1 MIIREVFDGG
11 SSRFIWSM
19 RGSEV
24 RYDLAI
30 FIQRIHFPKSEDIIL
45 GSCLFDSCDPQFI
58 FLDLRF
64 ICALSH
70 RSLKP
75 FITCFPFPI
84 FGDAEIFLLRDIDD
98 VTYPVGILQPFSVGR
113 YDNVD
118 WIYRFEFYT
127 FAGYIPCYLHY
138 ALGSFQEQ
146 INDDW
151 ELLPEVTLSSYLVVK
166 PMRSHSCHCSST
178 IPARY
183 K

>member
-24 RYDLAI
+24 RYDLSI

-45 GSCLFDSCDPQFI
+45 GSCLLDSCDPQFI

-70 RSLKP
+70 RSLEP
-75 FITCFPFPI
+75 FIACLPVSI
-84 FGDAEIFLLRDIDD
+84 FGDSEILLLRDVNY
-98 VTYPVGILQPFSVGR
+98 VTDPVGILQPFSVGR
-113 YDNVD
+113 DDNID
-118 WIYRFEFYT
+118 WIYRFKLN
-127 FAGYIPCYLHY
+127 ALIGYIPSDLHN

-146 INDDW
+146 INNYW
-151 ELLPEVTLSSYLVVK
+151 KLLPKIRLSADLIVK
-166 PMRSHSCHCSST
+166 PMRSHSCNCSST
-178 IPARY
+178 STARY
-183 K
+183 E